1 MESQSLNIGVH
12 IAALRKAKGL
22 TQEQLAAR
30 IGVSAPAVSK
40 WETGNSYP
48 DITLLCPLAR
58 ALGTHVDTL
67 LQFEETLSD
76 QQVNE
81 QINAILQTAMHQ
93 NCAAAEAQL
102 ETLLHRYP
110 NCTTLQ
116 FNAAVAYD
124 TFLMLNP
131 AGQEQWRSRKQT
143 LLEEVRAS
151 GSGAYWQIATI
162 QLATMAIAEGDLEQG
177 GALLRELPERPGDPS
192 AIWALYYLKK
202 GQPEEA
208 LKLTQKQLY
217 KLANQMVSCLTTLMN
232 PELSPQPRQ
241 LLKLCQAYQT
251 LAQIFGL
258 PDMSSAPL
266 MEYYIRVGE
275 IDQAAACFARY
286 VDVATGP
293 VVYPDEE
300 LFSPGLPAQ
309 KHSDLQ
315 ATPQPL
321 RQMLLQAVT
330 SEKQYRPLF
339 ACPAFTAA
347 LEKLKASISSETAS
361 ASNT

>member
-67 LQFEETLSD
+67 LQFEEMLSD

-202 GQPEEA
+202 GQTEEA

-217 KLANQMVSCLTTLMN
+217 KLANQMISCLATLMN
-232 PELSPQPRQ
+232 PQLSPKPQQ

-251 LAQIFGL
+251 MARTFGL
-258 PDMSSAPL
+258 PDMSDAPM
-266 MEYYIRVGE
+266 MEYYLRAGNLE
-275 IDQAAACFARY
+275 QSAACFAQY
-286 VDVATGP
+286 VEAILGP
-293 VVYPDEE
+293 VTCPDRE
-300 LFSPGLPAQ
+300 LFSPGVPIQ
-309 KHSDLQ
+309 EQPEVQ
-315 ATPQPL
+315 ATSQPL
-321 RQMLLQAVT
+321 QQMLLQAVT
-330 SEKQYRPLF
+330 TEEAYRPLF
-339 ACPAFTAA
+339 DYPAFTAA
-347 LEKLKASISSETAS
+347 LEKLKSSVSNETPR
-361 ASNT
+361 NPRT